1 MGVFWSVLD
10 LVCRSPNG
18 KSSCENSCG
27 CRMLLHCLELLV
39 AASPAHGET

>member
-1 MGVFWSVLD
+1 MVVFGSLLD
-10 LVCRSPNG
+10 LVCHSPHG

-27 CRMLLHCLELLV
+27 CRMLLQCLELLV